1 MGDLY
6 TSGSLQY
13 VTSSHYSVSIL
24 KFTKTVQR
32 KTTAVIVGAIRQ
44 HTFQLLEREAFLKKT
59 SSLS

>member
-13 VTSSHYSVSIL
+13 VTSSHYSVSFL

-44 HTFQLLEREAFLKKT
+44 HTFQLLEREAF
-59 SSLS
+59 